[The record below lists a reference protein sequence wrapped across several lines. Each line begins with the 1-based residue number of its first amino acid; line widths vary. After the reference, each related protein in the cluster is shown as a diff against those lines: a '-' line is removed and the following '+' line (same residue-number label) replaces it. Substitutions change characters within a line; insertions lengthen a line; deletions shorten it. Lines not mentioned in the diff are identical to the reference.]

1 MLQSL
6 HVKNLALIDE
16 IEVEF
21 AEGLNILTGETG
33 AGKSIILG
41 SVNLAL
47 GGRYTKD
54 LIRQGENYALVELV
68 FTVTEKSRL
77 KALEKLC
84 IYPEDGLLIL
94 SRKLMDGR
102 SVSRING
109 ETVTIAV
116 LKEVAAILIDIHGQH
131 EHQSLLYKK
140 NHLGFVDAFAW
151 DYLAD
156 IKKQAASAY
165 QEYRTCKKT
174 LDEADMDE
182 SSRAKELDFLKF
194 EVSEILNAYF
204 GEGKWDENLITS
216 QESLASERNEYDG
229 ENRKLWI
236 VQTGVGFLSITITYK
251 DEVPDEKVRLQEG
264 EDLLQTLNI
273 NIMDE
278 YMKQTDFVNDDR
290 SVYTYYLQQDGIKIS
305 PEGYSI
311 GSEGDETEYYGQFAK
326 ISMEDNGY
334 MIMIQKA
341 SEVVGRESISER
353 QQISDEDAIQ
363 AVYDAV
369 WNGLQIPALQT
380 NPIADS
386 LQVEVQYIPVDM
398 GSNTGEYVYDI
409 GFYVKQLIDQDGS
422 DALWH
427 FTGLVDATMPYCY
440 SFTMARES
448 DEEFQTEYLKI
459 SDRKK

>member
-1 MLQSL
+1 MRKRISVCMLAAMMSVTSMYSFAAQGAE
-6 HVKNLALIDE
+6 NETEQETE
-16 IEVEF
+16 IEQESEESETQ
-21 AEGLNILTGETG
+21 AEEAVDPMSADQIL
-33 AGKSIILG
+33 
-41 SVNLAL
+41 
-47 GGRYTKD
+47 
-54 LIRQGENYALVELV
+54 
-68 FTVTEKSRL
+68 
-77 KALEKLC
+77 
-84 IYPEDGLLIL
+84 
-94 SRKLMDGR
+94 M
-102 SVSRING
+102 
-109 ETVTIAV
+109 
-116 LKEVAAILIDIHGQH
+116 
-131 EHQSLLYKK
+131 
-140 NHLGFVDAFAW
+140 
-151 DYLAD
+151 
-156 IKKQAASAY
+156 
-165 QEYRTCKKT
+165 
-174 LDEADMDE
+174 
-182 SSRAKELDFLKF
+182 RARKF

-341 SEVVGRESISER
+341 SEVVGRESVSER

-398 GSNTGEYVYDI
+398 GTNKDEYVYDI
-409 GFYVKQLIDQDGS
+409 GLYVKQMINPDDGS
-422 DALWH
+422 DQLWY

-440 SFTMARES
+440 TFTMAA
-448 DEEFQTEYLKI
+448 DFDDDFQTEYLRI
-459 SDRKK
+459 SDRE